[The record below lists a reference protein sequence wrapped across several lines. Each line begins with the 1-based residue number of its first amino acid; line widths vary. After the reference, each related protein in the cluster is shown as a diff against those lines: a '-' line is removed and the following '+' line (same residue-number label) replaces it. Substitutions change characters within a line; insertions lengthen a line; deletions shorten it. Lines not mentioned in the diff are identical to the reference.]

1 MTITRR
7 RIGVNFK
14 LFCIKQFEKTHNNS
28 RTAKENGVTRA
39 TLTNV
44 TGSKTK
50 SFYKTLGIN
59 VKNLF
64 VFVFFC
70 ICDLF

>member
-14 LFCIKQFEKTHNNS
+14 LFCIKQFEKNHNKS

-39 TLTNV
+39 TLRNWI
-44 TGSKTK
+44 KNK
-50 SFYKTLGIN
+50 KFLKN
-59 VKNLF
+59 VKHKRKIIYFIYLF
-64 VFVFFC
+64 Y
-70 ICDLF
+70 

>member
-39 TLTNV
+39 TLRNW
-44 TGSKTK
+44 
-50 SFYKTLGIN
+50 
-59 VKNLF
+59 VKNKKFLQNVRHKRKKF
-64 VFVFFC
+64 ICFCFF
-70 ICDLF
+70 LYL